1 MANILEFLLLAVQG
15 ILDINHMIWNISY
28 VHTDSYQKKI
38 LMHLTYL
45 LSVNSLFLSGAM
57 IPPLI
62 NMYLMEIDFTYF
74 IGTVLTSQ
82 LICIVSFF
90 GIWRIGE
97 KLKLRSESENT
108 NDTLLSEKY

>member
-1 MANILEFLLLAVQG
+1 MSGKYIGVFAVGCTRYFNYSPYDMVHMQF
-15 ILDINHMIWNISY
+15 INEYINVVKRNGKDLY
-28 VHTDSYQKKI
+28 
-38 LMHLTYL
+38 
-45 LSVNSLFLSGAM
+45 LSGAM

-90 GIWRIGE
+90 GIWRFGE
-97 KLKLRSESENT
+97 KLKARSDSEKT
-108 NDTLLSEKY
+108 NDTLLFEK

>member
-1 MANILEFLLLAVQG
+1 MSGKYIGVFAVGCTRYSNYSPYDKINI
-15 ILDINHMIWNISY
+15 IY
-28 VHTDSYQKKI
+28 SYQFINEYINVVKRNGKD
-38 LMHLTYL
+38 LY
-45 LSVNSLFLSGAM
+45 LSGAM

-90 GIWRIGE
+90 GIWRFGG
-97 KLKLRSESENT
+97 KLKARSDSEKT
-108 NDTLLSEKY
+108 NDTLLFEK

>member
-1 MANILEFLLLAVQG
+1 MVHI
-15 ILDINHMIWNISY
+15 IRSISY
-28 VHTDSYQKKI
+28 TIFISIHIRTCYINVVKRNGKDLY
-38 LMHLTYL
+38 
-45 LSVNSLFLSGAM
+45 LSGAM

-74 IGTVLTSQ
+74 IVTVLTSQ

-97 KLKLRSESENT
+97 KLKSRSDSEKT
-108 NDTLLSEKY
+108 NDSLLLEKY

>member
-1 MANILEFLLLAVQG
+1 MN
-15 ILDINHMIWNISY
+15 LDMIHISCSVISY
-28 VHTDSYQKKI
+28 MGINLY
-38 LMHLTYL
+38 
-45 LSVNSLFLSGAM
+45 FSGAM

-90 GIWRIGE
+90 GIWRVGE
-97 KLKLRSESENT
+97 KLKSRSESEKI
-108 NDTLLSEKY
+108 NDTLMSEKY